1 MTPTALL
8 QRFRRWLQA
17 WRARRAAGQAPPS
30 DRQRALELIAAIDAG
45 GLPLNPARVNDIA
58 RRLGLEVSRH
68 AAMEDTVARIRA
80 ALQRVP

>member
-1 MTPTALL
+1 MKPGAL
-8 QRFRRWLQA
+8 QRFMRWLQA
-17 WRARRAAGQAPPS
+17 WRAPANRPLT

-68 AAMEDTVARIRA
+68 AAMADTVARIRA
-80 ALQRVP
+80 ALERAT